1 MKVQTLERTFIDKVF
16 AVCDYRIQ
24 NMLIFSVIHMKRLM
38 VYNVQK
44 MFPQRSFREIL
55 VLTGYQDRKEL
66 YH

>member
-44 MFPQRSFREIL
+44 MFPKRSFREIL

>member
-1 MKVQTLERTFIDKVF
+1 
-16 AVCDYRIQ
+16 
-24 NMLIFSVIHMKRLM
+24 MLIFSVIHMKRLM

-44 MFPQRSFREIL
+44 MFPQRFFREIL